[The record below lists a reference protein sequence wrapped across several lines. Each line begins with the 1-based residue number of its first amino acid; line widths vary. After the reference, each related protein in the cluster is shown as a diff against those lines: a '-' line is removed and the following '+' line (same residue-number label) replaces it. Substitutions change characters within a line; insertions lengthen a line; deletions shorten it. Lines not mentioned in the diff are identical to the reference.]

1 VEPGKLDEL
10 GVARASGQR
19 YRRPVRFGVL
29 GPLEVSDGD
38 GPLPL
43 GGPKQRLVL
52 AHLVLSANQVVP
64 ADHLIDAVWGEELP
78 ETPKAALQVIVSR
91 LRSALGTD
99 AIEGRPPGYLLRAD
113 PDEVDSLRFERLLSD
128 VRRGTFEPRTGV
140 RTLAE
145 ALELWR
151 GPALADLAAEASLTG
166 EIARLEELRL
176 QATEEKIE
184 GELELGRHG
193 DVVGGLEALAA
204 AHPLRE
210 RVWGH
215 LMLALY
221 RSGRQADALKAFQ
234 RAREVLADE
243 LGIDPTAELQTLH
256 QRILRHDPE
265 LDLQGEPLRG
275 YRLLERIGEGSFGVV
290 HRAIQP
296 HVGREVAVKAINPEL
311 ANDPEFVRRFEAEA
325 QIVAR
330 LEHPHIVPLYDY
342 WRDPDGAY
350 LVMRYLSHGSLRQR
364 LEGGRAIA
372 PEELADL
379 VDQVSQA
386 LAAAH
391 RQGIVHRDV
400 KPENVLLDEDGNAYL
415 TDFGIAKD
423 ISDPRKTRT
432 GPLGTPAYTS
442 PEQIRGETVS
452 PRTDVYA
459 LGVMVF
465 EGLTGRHPFPD
476 GSIATLLERTMHEPL
491 PSVRADGRTL
501 PAAVDDVIAQATAKD
516 PALRFP
522 DAPALAVALRTS
534 LGPDLDRVAATEG
547 ATNPFKGLRPF
558 VEADAVDF
566 FGREA
571 LVDRLVAR
579 LREDVEGSRFL
590 AVVGPSGSGKS
601 SVVRAGLVPAL
612 RGGAVDGSAGWF
624 FVEMAPG
631 PHPLEE
637 LEAAIFRV
645 AVKTPP
651 SLLELLEGD
660 EHGLH
665 RAVQQALPADDSQL
679 VLVLDQL
686 EEVFT
691 LVEDERERR
700 RFLDGVRSAV
710 ADPDSRLVAV
720 ATLRAD
726 FYDRPLAYSGFAELM
741 RGRTEPVVPLL
752 PQELERAI
760 AGPAENVGVT
770 VEPALVAQVVADV
783 AEQPGA
789 LPLLQYA
796 MTEVFDGRG
805 NATLSAQAYREIG
818 GVSGALARRA
828 EQLYEG
834 MNTPGKQAAEQLF
847 LRLVALGEGSEDT
860 RRRVARSELDRL
872 GVDGRALNGVIEA
885 YGRHRLLSLD
895 RDPDSREPTVEVAHE
910 VLLREWGRLRDWIN
924 SARDDLRTER
934 RLAAA
939 AAEWEAAG
947 RDPSFLLRGSRL
959 EQLSTWG
966 ATTTL
971 SLAQSEREF
980 LDTSLQLAEAERAT
994 EAERVAREQTLERRS
1009 LRRLRT
1015 AVAVF
1020 AVAALVA
1027 AGLTV
1032 VATNQSE
1039 RAETESRIASARE
1052 LAAASIANLEID
1064 PQRSIL
1070 LAIEAVELTRSVDG
1084 SVLREAEEALHR
1096 AVVASR
1102 IVTSIPGVSEYRI
1115 GFPFDHALD
1124 WGPSGLFVTT
1134 QTFAAEGRRPRG
1146 VIDLR
1151 DPETG
1156 SIVRTLPGHDGEL
1169 TGAAF
1174 SADGSMLATTGT
1186 DGLKVWDLRSGTLL
1200 ENVEGGER
1208 WVPSFSADG
1217 SLVAAVS
1224 GWNARSRETV
1234 EVVDLRDGTR
1244 LSLPAPRI
1252 ATGAELSPDGRTIAA
1267 VGKDARGDLSL
1278 IDIENGTIVRSSG
1291 PGRNGLTAVSWSPD
1305 GRYVAAGGW
1314 DPSVPVWDATGT
1326 LRFVLPMPSGFTHRL
1341 DWSPDSSRLVTG
1353 GSDGTARVWEITD
1366 VGPALSQELS
1376 TDEGVISGVA
1386 FSPDGNRVL
1395 TGTGGS
1401 AAIVFDV
1408 GPAGDAEVANIPNAA
1423 GDVMFSPAGRVVI
1436 ASGLDGTL
1444 TELDVDTREQTRSH
1458 GSFGP
1463 TDPLVSSHELSPDGA
1478 AIVIEEDIDGEFG
1491 PTPASLVIRDVATG
1505 SELFAITGDA
1515 ASSDWSPDGG
1525 FIAVAT
1531 SGWVEILDRTWRR
1544 VARFGE
1550 EGSEILSVGFGPD
1563 GLVAINDQEGETEP
1577 NMKIWDWRR
1586 DEIITEIENAFADG
1600 VINWDRS
1607 GSRIAIGGD
1616 IWDAETGDLIVSVPF
1631 GGEDIAFSPDGS
1643 RFATGGDDG
1652 VIQLFDASGEQLVAL
1667 HGHDAVGNLVFSP
1680 DGTMLASE
1688 GDGIVRI
1695 WALEIADLLEIARA
1709 ELTRT
1714 LTDEECRQYLH
1725 VETCPA
1731 ASST

>member
-1 VEPGKLDEL
+1 MHPAYVDPVKKGER
-10 GVARASGQR
+10 GVARISGQG

-52 AHLVLSANQVVP
+52 AHLALSANQVVP
-64 ADHLIDAVWGEELP
+64 AGHLIDAVWGEELP

-91 LRSALGTD
+91 LRSVLGTD
-99 AIEGRPPGYLLRAD
+99 AIESRPPGYLLQAD
-113 PDEVDSLRFERLLSD
+113 PNEVDSLRFERLLSD
-128 VRRGTFEPRTGV
+128 VRRGTYEPRTGV
-140 RTLAE
+140 RTLTE

-151 GPALADLAAEASLTG
+151 GPALADFAAEASLTG

-184 GELELGRHG
+184 AELALGRHV
-193 DVVGGLEALAA
+193 DVVGQLEAMAA

-234 RAREVLADE
+234 RAREMLADE

-256 QRILRHDPE
+256 ERILRHDPE

-379 VDQVSQA
+379 VDQISQA

-400 KPENVLLDEDGNAYL
+400 KPENVLLDEEGNAYL
-415 TDFGIAKD
+415 SDFGIAKD

-432 GPLGTPAYTS
+432 GPLGTPAYLS
-442 PEQIRGETVS
+442 PEQIRGDAVS

-465 EGLTGRHPFPD
+465 EGLTGRHPFSD
-476 GSIATLLERTMHEPL
+476 GSIATLLERSLHDPL
-491 PSVRADGRTL
+491 PSVRADRPTL

-522 DAPALAVALRTS
+522 DAPVLAAALRTS
-534 LGPDLDRVAATEG
+534 LGPDLDLVAASDD

-571 LVDRLVAR
+571 LVERLVAR
-579 LREDVEGSRFL
+579 LREDMEGSRFL

-601 SVVRAGLVPAL
+601 SAVRAGLVPAL

-624 FVEMAPG
+624 YVEMAPG

-637 LEAAIFRV
+637 LEAAILRV
-645 AVKTPP
+645 AIKAPP

-665 RAVQQALPADDSQL
+665 RAVQQALPADGSQL

-741 RGRTEPVVPLL
+741 RARTEPVVPLS

-796 MTEVFDGRG
+796 MTEVFDGRS

-834 MNTPGKQAAEQLF
+834 MNAAGKQAAEQLF

-860 RRRVARSELDRL
+860 RRRVGRSELDRL

-910 VLLREWGRLRDWIN
+910 ALLREWGRLRGWID

-980 LDTSLQLAEAERAT
+980 LDASLELAEAERAS
-994 EAERVAREQTLERRS
+994 EAERVAREQS
-1009 LRRLRT
+1009 PRT
-1015 AVAVF
+1015 ALAP
-1020 AVAALVA
+1020 
-1027 AGLTV
+1027 
-1032 VATNQSE
+1032 ATQN
-1039 RAETESRIASARE
+1039 RGR
-1052 LAAASIANLEID
+1052 
-1064 PQRSIL
+1064 
-1070 LAIEAVELTRSVDG
+1070 
-1084 SVLREAEEALHR
+1084 
-1096 AVVASR
+1096 
-1102 IVTSIPGVSEYRI
+1102 GVR
-1115 GFPFDHALD
+1115 
-1124 WGPSGLFVTT
+1124 
-1134 QTFAAEGRRPRG
+1134 GRRARRRKPHPRR
-1146 VIDLR
+1146 D
-1151 DPETG
+1151 DPE
-1156 SIVRTLPGHDGEL
+1156 
-1169 TGAAF
+1169 
-1174 SADGSMLATTGT
+1174 
-1186 DGLKVWDLRSGTLL
+1186 
-1200 ENVEGGER
+1200 
-1208 WVPSFSADG
+1208 
-1217 SLVAAVS
+1217 
-1224 GWNARSRETV
+1224 
-1234 EVVDLRDGTR
+1234 
-1244 LSLPAPRI
+1244 
-1252 ATGAELSPDGRTIAA
+1252 
-1267 VGKDARGDLSL
+1267 
-1278 IDIENGTIVRSSG
+1278 RSS
-1291 PGRNGLTAVSWSPD
+1291 
-1305 GRYVAAGGW
+1305 
-1314 DPSVPVWDATGT
+1314 
-1326 LRFVLPMPSGFTHRL
+1326 
-1341 DWSPDSSRLVTG
+1341 
-1353 GSDGTARVWEITD
+1353 
-1366 VGPALSQELS
+1366 
-1376 TDEGVISGVA
+1376 
-1386 FSPDGNRVL
+1386 
-1395 TGTGGS
+1395 
-1401 AAIVFDV
+1401 
-1408 GPAGDAEVANIPNAA
+1408 
-1423 GDVMFSPAGRVVI
+1423 
-1436 ASGLDGTL
+1436 
-1444 TELDVDTREQTRSH
+1444 
-1458 GSFGP
+1458 
-1463 TDPLVSSHELSPDGA
+1463 
-1478 AIVIEEDIDGEFG
+1478 
-1491 PTPASLVIRDVATG
+1491 
-1505 SELFAITGDA
+1505 
-1515 ASSDWSPDGG
+1515 
-1525 FIAVAT
+1525 
-1531 SGWVEILDRTWRR
+1531 
-1544 VARFGE
+1544 
-1550 EGSEILSVGFGPD
+1550 
-1563 GLVAINDQEGETEP
+1563 
-1577 NMKIWDWRR
+1577 
-1586 DEIITEIENAFADG
+1586 
-1600 VINWDRS
+1600 
-1607 GSRIAIGGD
+1607 
-1616 IWDAETGDLIVSVPF
+1616 
-1631 GGEDIAFSPDGS
+1631 
-1643 RFATGGDDG
+1643 
-1652 VIQLFDASGEQLVAL
+1652 
-1667 HGHDAVGNLVFSP
+1667 
-1680 DGTMLASE
+1680 
-1688 GDGIVRI
+1688 
-1695 WALEIADLLEIARA
+1695 RA
-1709 ELTRT
+1709 
-1714 LTDEECRQYLH
+1714 
-1725 VETCPA
+1725 
-1731 ASST
+1731 